1 MSVNHWKRHSLSVEE
16 SEMDN
21 EDEGNAIIFTF
32 DNRHVEVVKY
42 LVDVTDPKGFDTV
55 LQSGINALTGCFAS
69 NKFSNKFKPRTK
81 IGGKDINPV
90 WRTKSAN
97 FPKWI
102 SSVNVGTQEVF
113 FPLYESSNEKI
124 LDFMITSGYKDVNEA
139 MSHLLRFLVLIYKQ
153 KCLGEPVYFYR
164 QMTKEEID
172 FHKEMKNGKN
182 YQYWMCNIFDKY
194 KFPFK
199 IMH

>member
-1 MSVNHWKRHSLSVEE
+1 MSTNFLNASAILSEE
-16 SEMDN
+16 NDLESSEEN
-21 EDEGNAIIFTF
+21 VIIFTF
-32 DNRHVEVVKY
+32 DNRHVEIVKY
-42 LVDVTDPKGFDTV
+42 LVEVTYPGELGSV
-55 LQSGINALTGCFAS
+55 LRLGLDALTSCFAS
-69 NKFSNKFKPRTK
+69 NKFSSKFKPRTK
-81 IGGKDINPV
+81 IGGKEINPV

-164 QMTKEEID
+164 QMTKEEIASY
-172 FHKEMKNGKN
+172 KKMKNGGN